1 MFDIADE
8 MRIKLF
14 EGYTDEQLAMLN
26 ELSWGIVNKLD
37 GGRNHTDLP
46 QLPSVDLQKFALKQ
60 ADTYLPTYK
69 SNNG

>member
-1 MFDIADE
+1 M
-8 MRIKLF
+8 
-14 EGYTDEQLAMLN
+14 
-26 ELSWGIVNKLD
+26 NKLD

-69 SNNG
+69 SHNG